1 MDELLTAWDF
11 EPTVIAGC
19 AALFAG
25 YLLCHPGRGWR
36 LGAFLAADLMLL
48 LALISPLDVLADN
61 YLFSAHMVQH
71 LILLLGVPPLL
82 LLGLSENF
90 ARSVVNVPLL
100 GKVERYLNNPIL
112 AWVCFTVTIWLW
124 HLPVLYDATLASEGI
139 HIFEHLTFL
148 VTATVFWW
156 PIVSP
161 LKDSRL
167 SAAPAI
173 AYLFAAALSN
183 SLLGILLTFAR
194 PGLYSPY
201 LAPSDRYGL
210 LPLLRDS
217 LGLDSATDQ
226 QLGGLIMWILGGLVF
241 LGAILSVLTR
251 WQHEA
256 ETEECWSTSR

>member
-112 AWVCFTVTIWLW
+112 ASPRALRRHTCERRNS
-124 HLPVLYDATLASEGI
+124 HLRASHFLGYGDG
-139 HIFEHLTFL
+139 FL
-148 VTATVFWW
+148 VAN
-156 PIVSP
+156 
-161 LKDSRL
+161 RL
-167 SAAPAI
+167 AA
-173 AYLFAAALSN
+173 
-183 SLLGILLTFAR
+183 
-194 PGLYSPY
+194 
-201 LAPSDRYGL
+201 
-210 LPLLRDS
+210 
-217 LGLDSATDQ
+217 
-226 QLGGLIMWILGGLVF
+226 
-241 LGAILSVLTR
+241 
-251 WQHEA
+251 
-256 ETEECWSTSR
+256 